1 MLDDGRAVNRCNS
14 RRMFLPTL
22 LGCAIA
28 FTGCRD
34 RSGADLSS
42 GDQDSRNKS
51 PAVTCELRC
60 EWTAEGLIA
69 NVSFKNV
76 SDSDVKLLDRNLI
89 GGDEATELTWSP
101 FEVMRHGARVPYAG
115 KLVKR
120 AAPTNADYRVL
131 TPGEVVNATVNISNA
146 YDLSAPGTYR
156 VRYASVSL
164 SPDASKRIDIASN
177 IVEIAKPAP

>member
-1 MLDDGRAVNRCNS
+1 MLDEGRVVS
-14 RRMFLPTL
+14 RRDVRLRVL
-22 LGCAIA
+22 SSLVSCLIA
-28 FTGCRD
+28 LAGCRD
-34 RSGADLSS
+34 RSGADLDS
-42 GDQDSRNKS
+42 GDQDSRNKP

-69 NVSFKNV
+69 NLSFKNV
-76 SDSDVKLLDRNLI
+76 SESDVKILDRNLL

-101 FEVMRHGARVPYAG
+101 FEVMRNGARVPYSG

-131 TPGEVVNATVNISNA
+131 PPGEAVNAKVNISSA

-156 VRYASVSL
+156 VRYASVNL
-164 SPDASKRIDIASN
+164 LPDASKRIDIASN
-177 IVEIAKPAP
+177 TVETAKPTP